1 MKKLLIIFI
10 SSVIIAGCKTSNQS
24 SAVSDPHS
32 VGAILMH
39 QNNRS
44 SMEKYDQLMGDKP
57 VIPLN
62 DYKHRAIVKH
72 YMIKNV
78 IKPLQT
84 VKGLYLE
91 ELVDRRDMTIAR
103 VTICTDLLFPA
114 TKGQLSQGAD
124 NLLRPIAELLR
135 KEKLM
140 VITINCHSER
150 SKIMNVATLTQGR
163 AETVATRLVGMGV
176 ARGRILAAYGCGD
189 EQPVATNDNAEGR
202 TKNRRIEV
210 YICPDKNF
218 LEQVCDDI
226 ITLAP

>member
-10 SSVIIAGCKTSNQS
+10 TSVIIAGCKTSNQS
-24 SAVSDPHS
+24 STVSDPHS

-72 YMIKNV
+72 Y
-78 IKPLQT
+78 
-84 VKGLYLE
+84 
-91 ELVDRRDMTIAR
+91 RRDMTIAR

-163 AETVATRLVGMGV
+163 AEAVATRLVGMGV

-210 YICPDKNF
+210 YICPGKNF